1 MNMHAGVS
9 DSERRTTADDVFDQ
23 LRFDIVNLRLL
34 PGTKL
39 SEAEIASQRN
49 VSRQPVREAFIRL
62 NNMNLLHIRPQKA
75 TLVRK
80 ISNRDILNTRF
91 IRTAIEVE
99 IVRRACACANADNL
113 LAIEDNLSDQRE
125 AVEAGDGDRFHD
137 LDYDFHHLLCV
148 AANCGFAFKAIA
160 ENKSHVDRLCML
172 SLADAQGKEELLA
185 DHSNIFEALRRQ
197 DEEGI
202 VALTRL
208 HLSRLDKTLVDARK
222 TYPDYFED

>member
-1 MNMHAGVS
+1 MNMHAGLS
-9 DSERRTTADDVFDQ
+9 DSERRTTADDIFDQ

-34 PGTKL
+34 PGAKL
-39 SEAEIASQRN
+39 SEAEIASQLS

-113 LAIEDNLSDQRE
+113 AAIEDNLSDQRN
-125 AVEAGDGDRFHD
+125 AVEADDGDRFHD

-160 ENKSHVDRLCML
+160 ENKSHVDRLCLL
-172 SLADAQGKEELLA
+172 SLADPQGKEELLS
-185 DHSNIFEALRRQ
+185 DHSNIFDALRRQ
-197 DEEGI
+197 DEEDI

>member
-1 MNMHAGVS
+1 MNIHAGLS
-9 DSERRTTADDVFDQ
+9 DSERRTTADNIFDQ

-62 NNMNLLHIRPQKA
+62 SNMNLLLVRPQKA

-99 IVRRACACANADNL
+99 IVRRACTCANADNL
-113 LAIEDNLSDQRE
+113 AGIENNLSEQRE
-125 AVEAGDGDRFHD
+125 AVEANDGDLFHD
-137 LDYDFHHLLCV
+137 LDYSFHHLLCA

-172 SLADAQGKEELLA
+172 SLANAQGKEELLQ

-197 DEEGI
+197 DEDSI

-208 HLSRLDKTLVDARK
+208 HLSRLDATLVDARK
-222 TYPDYFED
+222 TYPEYFED

>member
-1 MNMHAGVS
+1 MNIHAS
-9 DSERRTTADDVFDQ
+9 LMDSERRTTADDVFDQ
-23 LRFDIVNLRLL
+23 LRVDIVNLRLL

-39 SEAEIASQRN
+39 SEADIASKRN

-62 NNMNLLHIRPQKA
+62 SNMNLLQVRPQKA

-99 IVRRACACANADNL
+99 IVRRACSCANADNL
-113 LAIEDNLSDQRE
+113 AAIEKNLSDQRD
-125 AVEAGDGDRFHD
+125 AVVASDEDRFHD
-137 LDYDFHHLLCV
+137 LDYGFHHLLCV
-148 AANCGFAFKAIA
+148 AANCGFAFKTIA

-172 SLADAQGKEELLA
+172 SLANARGKEDLLA

-197 DEEGI
+197 DEEHI
-202 VALTRL
+202 VSLTRF
-208 HLSRLDKTLVDARK
+208 HLSRLDKTLADAKK